1 MFVAASKTQF
11 IVNLQII
18 WKPKALPTSQ
28 QAGGDMSVSLCSLRF
43 DVNAMTVKI
52 HHIECVK
59 SAVTLYVA
67 WTDKIS
73 LVNVVKVN
81 SLGKIRIL
89 NPFGN
94 VSCFF

>member
-1 MFVAASKTQF
+1 TE
-11 IVNLQII
+11 
-18 WKPKALPTSQ
+18 
-28 QAGGDMSVSLCSLRF
+28 
-43 DVNAMTVKI
+43 KI

-59 SAVTLYVA
+59 SAITLYVA